1 MPHNGNLA
9 HFLDLRLDFGKEVDE
24 LDVSG
29 QEELSGVET
38 AQVELGVQQLELH
51 DRTATRLLAKDLL
64 QLRVTR
70 TVVLKDCTNLDLS
83 SPAMRLPNSPRM

>member
-51 DRTATRLLAKDLL
+51 DRTKWEKRSNKVK
-64 QLRVTR
+64 LRIYII
-70 TVVLKDCTNLDLS
+70 
-83 SPAMRLPNSPRM
+83 MRILGQ